1 MCVYVNNEQQSRP
14 QHWPPIKQLNNQ
26 PTNQPTK
33 QQKNY
38 LNQNEKK
45 LINV

>member
-1 MCVYVNNEQQSRP
+1 MSVYINNELQSRP
-14 QHWPPIKQLNNQ
+14 QHWPLTNQ

-33 QQKNY
+33 QQHYLDQNKN
-38 LNQNEKK
+38 E